1 VFSCVCMD
9 HYIFLNTK
17 MYNIAIQMSLC
28 YEFVCVVRGPN
39 PFPRHRHKNDPS
51 PHTTFAKEQRG
62 NLFHLFL
69 SLCFWKKIPMSH
81 FTRPNVESILDTGL
95 GWFSRMDRP
104 GIGHSIFKNV
114 AKQHSDPS
122 TLGCDFEIQH
132 WKKGTSTTI
141 PNVVEIDKNSHH
153 SSFAPNMFGWQFD
166 TVIVISSYI
175 YPNHDELQRI
185 HQHCNGPIEVVP
197 SVLRITPRDPMHV
210 IPCSPRRNFAIC

>member
-69 SLCFWKKIPMSH
+69 SLCFWKKFQCHISHAQMLSPYLTLDWGGSPAWTVLGSGIPFSKMLQNNTATRRLWGVTLRFNTGKKVHPPPFQMS
-81 FTRPNVESILDTGL
+81 
-95 GWFSRMDRP
+95 
-104 GIGHSIFKNV
+104 
-114 AKQHSDPS
+114 
-122 TLGCDFEIQH
+122 
-132 WKKGTSTTI
+132 
-141 PNVVEIDKNSHH
+141 
-153 SSFAPNMFGWQFD
+153 
-166 TVIVISSYI
+166 
-175 YPNHDELQRI
+175 
-185 HQHCNGPIEVVP
+185 
-197 SVLRITPRDPMHV
+197 LR
-210 IPCSPRRNFAIC
+210 